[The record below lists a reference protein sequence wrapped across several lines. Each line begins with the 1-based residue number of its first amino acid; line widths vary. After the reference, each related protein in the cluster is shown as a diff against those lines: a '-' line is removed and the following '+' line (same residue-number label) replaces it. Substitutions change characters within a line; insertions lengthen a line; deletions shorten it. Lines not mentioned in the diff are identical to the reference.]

1 MSLDKAFQSTLE
13 PLIERVEAAATGVAE
28 RADLIRR
35 VDASGLPPDQA
46 AFTVKELS
54 KLLQLDPETV
64 RQYFRAGNLTGL
76 QLGNRILIWRWSV
89 LEFMGLEPVGKKKA
103 HPTRRA

>member
-1 MSLDKAFQSTLE
+1 MSLDSAFQETLA
-13 PLIERVEAAATGVAE
+13 PLIERVESAAANVAE

-35 VDASGLPPDQA
+35 VDASGLPPDKA
-46 AFTVKELS
+46 SFTVKELS
-54 KLLQLDPETV
+54 KLLNLDPDTV
-64 RQYFRAGNLTGL
+64 RQFFHAGDLVGM

-103 HPTRRA
+103 RR